1 VRFLKKL
8 LQFSGIEEDRLKAGW
23 ISSAEAPEFV
33 EEVRSFIDKLR
44 TIGPS
49 PLRKH
54 HNDQRAA

>member
-23 ISSAEAPEFV
+23 ISSAEAPELV
-33 EEVRSFIDKLR
+33 EEIQSFIANLR
-44 TIGPS
+44 AMGPS
-49 PLRKH
+49 LLRKH